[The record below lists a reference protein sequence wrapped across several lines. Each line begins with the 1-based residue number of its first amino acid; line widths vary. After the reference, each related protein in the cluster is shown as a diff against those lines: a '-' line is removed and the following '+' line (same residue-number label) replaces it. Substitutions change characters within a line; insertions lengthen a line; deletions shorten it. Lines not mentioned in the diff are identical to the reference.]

1 MTALY
6 SESAGRFLVSV
17 APADCEHFK
26 SIMAGAPLLRL
37 GQVRADHRFLVH
49 WNDKPLIQAE
59 VTELKAAWKKRF
71 GDLI

>member
-1 MTALY
+1 M
-6 SESAGRFLVSV
+6 
-17 APADCEHFK
+17 
-26 SIMAGAPLLRL
+26 MAGAPLLRL

-59 VTELKAAWKKRF
+59 VTELKATWKKRF